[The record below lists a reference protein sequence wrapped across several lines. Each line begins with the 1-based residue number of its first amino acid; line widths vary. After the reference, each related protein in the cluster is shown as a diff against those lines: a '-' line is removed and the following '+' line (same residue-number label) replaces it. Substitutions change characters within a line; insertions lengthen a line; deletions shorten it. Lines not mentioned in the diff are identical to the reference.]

1 MPTIRPSLLELF
13 GAFFRVGLTSFG
25 MAILQSLKQMSLRR
39 GFVSEAEIEE
49 GLALVQLYPGPLMVD
64 LVAYIGYLRRGPWG
78 ALAAAAGMLA
88 PATLMMLVLAA
99 LYQRYGTL
107 PAVVAMLPGLGALVV
122 GVVLNVTLDFAQ
134 KNLNGHADALLALL
148 AFSMGALGG
157 NMVWVVGIG
166 IAAGAVMWRH
176 QQGDKIEKS
185 NASLPWRRLALPSL
199 MGSLL
204 VALAVSALL
213 WPGPSSALLLTFMKI
228 GSIAFGNGATILP
241 IMQQAVVVEHQW
253 LDPAQFSAAIA
264 LGQITPGPI
273 LNSATFVGW
282 QVAGLAGALAATF
295 AIFAPSIVM
304 TMIFTE
310 LFTHVRHLAAVRGA
324 IRGVMA
330 SFVGMLA
337 WVTIS
342 LGQHAFAQPM
352 AWVLVGAAL
361 VALRYLKWDT
371 LRVFGLGLLV
381 WAAAIQLGLI

>member
-1 MPTIRPSLLELF
+1 MPTARPGLLELF

-25 MAILQSLKQMSLRR
+25 MAILQNLKQMSLRR

-64 LVAYIGYLRRGPWG
+64 LVAYIGYRRRGPWG
-78 ALAAAAGMLA
+78 ALAATAGMLA
-88 PATLMMLVLAA
+88 PATLLMLALSA
-99 LYQRYGTL
+99 LYQRFGAL

-122 GVVLNVTLDFAQ
+122 GVVLNVTFDFAQ
-134 KNLNGHADALLALL
+134 KNLKNHADALLALF
-148 AFSMGALGG
+148 AFSVGALGV
-157 NMVWVVGIG
+157 NMVWAVGIG
-166 IAAGAVMWRH
+166 IAAGALMWRH
-176 QQGDKIEKS
+176 EPDDTIEKS
-185 NASLPWRRLALPSL
+185 SARLPWRRLALPLL
-199 MGSLL
+199 MGGLL
-204 VALAVSALL
+204 VAVAVAALL
-213 WPGPSSALLLTFMKI
+213 WPGPTSPLLLTFMKI

-241 IMQQAVVVEHQW
+241 IMQQAVVVERHW

-282 QVAGLAGALAATF
+282 QVGGLAGALASTF
-295 AIFAPSIVM
+295 AIFAPSVVM
-304 TMIFTE
+304 TMVFTE

-342 LGQHAFAQPM
+342 LGQHVFARPM
-352 AWVLVGAAL
+352 AWVLAGAAL
-361 VALRYLKWDT
+361 VALRHLKWDT
-371 LRVFGLGLLV
+371 LRVFGLGLLI
-381 WAAAIQLGLI
+381 WAAALQWALA